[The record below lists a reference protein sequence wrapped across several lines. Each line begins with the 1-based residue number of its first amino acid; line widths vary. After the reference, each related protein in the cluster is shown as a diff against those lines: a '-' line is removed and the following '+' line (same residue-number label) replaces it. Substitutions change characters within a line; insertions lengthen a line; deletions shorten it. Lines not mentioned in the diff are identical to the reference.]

1 VVFLFLAFFKERKR
15 EMVCLADSII
25 SNTSF
30 FMATM
35 DIFDQDIV
43 VQIKIV
49 RKIFVYME
57 RKIKKLSG

>member
-1 VVFLFLAFFKERKR
+1 
-15 EMVCLADSII
+15 
-25 SNTSF
+25 
-30 FMATM
+30 MATM